1 MARLIAGI
9 AEKHKLTPRPIIVV
23 NKSGGAGAEGF
34 LHVKGKKGDAHTIII
49 TLSNLFTTPLH
60 TGVPFNWKEL
70 TPVARMALDEFI
82 LWVNAETPY
91 KTAKEYLAA
100 VKEKGGTMKMGGTGS
115 AQEDQII
122 TILLEQSQ
130 GVKFT
135 YVPFKGGGEV
145 CVNLVG
151 KHVDSTVNNP
161 AECVS
166 HWKAGR
172 VRPLAVFDSARI
184 SDPDWKDIPTVKE
197 AIGADIAYL
206 MLRGIFGAPDMPK
219 DAVEWYQGFLKKVYD
234 TPEFK
239 DYLSKGALKPSWL
252 TGAGLRQVARGGGAD
267 PSRPHEQGR
276 TAEVGRPAREPG
288 RGRAPDAADAEGH
301 AHRRPRDRAGID
313 GRGRARPRGRVAA
326 GGRLGHGR
334 APERILSVLARRPA
348 PGLLRWRSP
357 SRPGATERASRSCAA
372 TAWARCSRCCC
383 RPPRWWWPP
392 SSSASTWPSRCTWRC
407 TCAGSGDIPGSRSP
421 S

>member
-1 MARLIAGI
+1 MTGQWRRFAALVPAFVLTAFGSPSTAPAWEPTKPIEFVIPAGTGGGADQMARLIAGLV
-9 AEKHKLTPRPIIVV
+9 EKHKLSPRPMIVV

-60 TGVPFNWKEL
+60 TGVPFNWKDL
-70 TPVARMALDEFI
+70 TPVSRLALDRFI

-100 VKEKGGTMKMGGTGS
+100 VKERSGGDRMKMGGTGS

-122 TILLEQSQ
+122 TIQVEQAL

-161 AECVS
+161 IECVS

-172 VRPLAVFDSARI
+172 VRPLAVFDPERV
-184 SDPDWKDIPTVKE
+184 SDADWKDIPTVKE
-197 AIGADIAYL
+197 ALDLDVSYN
-206 MLRGIFGAPDMPK
+206 MLRGIFGPPDMPK
-219 DAVEWYQGFLKKVYD
+219 EATAWYQGLLKKAMD

-239 DYLSKGALKPSWL
+239 EYLAKGALKPAYSTGPEFVKWL
-252 TGAGLRQVARGGGAD
+252 EGA
-267 PSRPHEQGR
+267 EQLHKDLMTKG
-276 TAEVGRPAREPG
+276 
-288 RGRAPDAADAEGH
+288 
-301 AHRRPRDRAGID
+301 
-313 GRGRARPRGRVAA
+313 
-326 GGRLGHGR
+326 
-334 APERILSVLARRPA
+334 
-348 PGLLRWRSP
+348 GLLKK
-357 SRPGATERASRSCAA
+357 
-372 TAWARCSRCCC
+372 
-383 RPPRWWWPP
+383 
-392 SSSASTWPSRCTWRC
+392 
-407 TCAGSGDIPGSRSP
+407 
-421 S
+421 